1 MGRWIDKLERK
12 IGRFAIPNLMRYIIV
27 LYVLGLILHWTAP
40 EVYYYYFALDASAI
54 LRGQI
59 WRVFTFLLVSPS
71 TDPIF
76 FIFTLYLYYILGS
89 TLEKVWGAF
98 RFNLYYFTGVFGTV
112 LGAVIIY
119 LVTGQVYLLDT
130 FYINMS
136 LFLAFATIIPDMQ
149 MLLFFIIPIKM
160 KWLGYAYGLMIVYE
174 FAISLIRGNYEI
186 CIAIALAM
194 INFIFYFFAFMRDRH
209 SPYQYIRRH
218 QFERNM
224 RKGQQGRTGQAGA
237 SYTGPSYTGGTPS
250 GHGAKKIVPRHR
262 CAVCGRTEL
271 DDDTLEFRYCSKCNG
286 NYEYCNEHLFTHTH
300 VQ

>member
-27 LYVLGLILHWTAP
+27 LYILGLILHWTAP
-40 EVYYYYFALDASAI
+40 EVYYHYFALDASAI

-59 WRVFTFLLVSPS
+59 WRIFTFLLVSPS
-71 TDPIF
+71 TDPLF
-76 FIFTLYLYYILGS
+76 FALTLYLYYFLGS
-89 TLEKVWGAF
+89 TLEKVWGSF
-98 RFNLYYFTGVFGTV
+98 RFNLYYFTGVLGTV
-112 LGAVIIY
+112 LGAIIIY
-119 LVTGQVYLLDT
+119 LVTGRVYLLDT

-160 KWLGYAYGLMIVYE
+160 KWLGYAYGVMLVYD
-174 FAISLIRGNYEI
+174 FVSSIFRGNYAV
-186 CIAIALAM
+186 CIAIGLAM

-224 RKGQQGRTGQAGA
+224 KKGQQQGA
-237 SYTGPSYTGGTPS
+237 ANNGPAYTGSAPS
-250 GHGAKKIVPRHR
+250 GHAGAKKIVPRHR